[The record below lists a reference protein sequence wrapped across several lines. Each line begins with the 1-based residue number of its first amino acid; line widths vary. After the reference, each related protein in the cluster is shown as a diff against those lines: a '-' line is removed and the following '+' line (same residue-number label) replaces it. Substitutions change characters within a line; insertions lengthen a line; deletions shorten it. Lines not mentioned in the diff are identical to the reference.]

1 MRKNPDDN
9 AAYMRNWRDK
19 KKGQRGRAIQ
29 ILGFF
34 KNRII
39 TGGFNV
45 TKVEWFSEND
55 GNSVSLVVEADVAY
69 ESGS

>member
-1 MRKNPDDN
+1 MRKNSDNN

-45 TKVEWFSEND
+45 TKAEWFSENG

-69 ESGS
+69 ESDS